1 MNIRPYLWMRI
12 VLYIGFLIIIF
23 GAFYD
28 WRFSMDIASDQ
39 EHGSPNIHNTS
50 ILIATQGSEFKNSLC
65 QNIIDHYQSR
75 DYYLKVTDVTKL
87 GSYSYSEW
95 DVIFIHHT
103 WEINRPPKEVRKFI
117 NDLSD
122 HSKLVV
128 YGTSGNG
135 RLAIKNID
143 AISGSSMMNEIPMR
157 TKEVVSR
164 IDKIL
169 ESM

>member
-1 MNIRPYLWMRI
+1 MRI
-12 VLYIGFLIIIF
+12 VLYIGFFIIIF
-23 GAFYD
+23 GAFYA
-28 WRFSMDIASDQ
+28 WRFSMDIAPDQ
-39 EHGSPNIHNTS
+39 EYGSSDINNAS
-50 ILIATQGSEFKNSLC
+50 ILIATQGSDFKDSLC
-65 QNIIDHYQSR
+65 HNIVIHYQAP
-75 DYYLKVTDVTKL
+75 DHYLKVTDVTKL

-95 DVIFIHHT
+95 DAIFIHHT

-117 NDLSD
+117 NELPD

-128 YGTSGNG
+128 YGTSGDG
-135 RLAIKNID
+135 RLVIKNID